1 MKSSFKVLHCPCGC
15 DLPVYPKIEEIYGI
29 MKKHYGNNLKLVNG
43 PNHEKEG
50 FHTGHA
56 IELKLRSVHVTRGQE
71 LLEAHT
77 GLLVQS
83 PNVQRTNKGLLISF
97 NCKVG

>member
-1 MKSSFKVLHCPCGC
+1 MKSKYKVLQCPCGC
-15 DLPVYPKIEEIYGI
+15 ELPVYPKIEEIYGI
-29 MKKHYGNNLKLVNG
+29 LKKHYSNNIRLVNG
-43 PNHEKEG
+43 PNHEKAG

-56 IELKLRSVHVTRGQE
+56 IELKLRTVHVTRAQE

-83 PNVQRTNKGLLISF
+83 PDVQRTKKGLLISF
-97 NCKVG
+97 PFKE